1 MDERFWQDRWKN
13 NRIGFH
19 KMEANPLLVRNF
31 SALKLAA
38 GARVFVPLC
47 GKSLDVHWLLGQ
59 GYRMAG
65 AELSR
70 IAVEQLFVELGLTPR
85 VTEAGSTTRFEADG
99 IVVFQGSLFELTPEV
114 LGPVDA
120 VYDRAALVA
129 LPEAMRTQYAQHLME
144 LTGRAPQLLVC
155 FEYDQACMDGPPFSV
170 EESEVRRR
178 YQQEYALRLLERVSG
193 EMLKGI
199 CPSTE
204 AVWIL
209 ESGARE

>member
-1 MDERFWQDRWKN
+1 MEEHFWQDRWKN
-13 NRIGFH
+13 NQIGFH
-19 KMEANPLLVRNF
+19 NSEANPLLVRNIT
-31 SALKLAA
+31 ALRLAV

-47 GKSLDVHWLLGQ
+47 GKSLDLHWLLSR
-59 GYRMAG
+59 GYSVAA

-70 IAVEQLFVELGLTPR
+70 IAVEQLFNELGVTPR
-85 VTEAGSTTRFEADG
+85 VTEAGSLTRFEADG
-99 IVVFQGSLFELTPEV
+99 IVVFQGSIFELTPEV

-129 LPEAMRTQYAQHLME
+129 LPESMRAQYAPHLME

-155 FEYDQACMDGPPFSV
+155 FEYDQTCMDGPPFSV
-170 EESEVRRR
+170 EEAEVRRR
-178 YQQEYALRLLERVSG
+178 YEQEYSLRLVERVSG

-199 CPSTE
+199 CPSME

-209 ESGARE
+209 EFFHS